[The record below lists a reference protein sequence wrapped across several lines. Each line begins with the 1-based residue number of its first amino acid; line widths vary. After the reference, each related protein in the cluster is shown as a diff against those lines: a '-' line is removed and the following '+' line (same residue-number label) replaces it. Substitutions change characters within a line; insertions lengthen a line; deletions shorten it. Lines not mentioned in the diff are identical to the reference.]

1 MPDTTT
7 GTLDNTLI
15 SQCCTQ
21 LGEETLVVPGFVSLL
36 SLSIG
41 LPHYAGKMFPPS
53 GFDLHSQELVSSHG
67 NPDNEN
73 DLADRLAG
81 WLTDWRIVLKGG
93 WWTGFPGVV
102 DWLAVASAQELVC

>member
-15 SQCCTQ
+15 SQRCPQ
-21 LGEETLVVPGFVSLL
+21 LGEETVVVQGFVGLL

-41 LPHYAGKMFPPS
+41 LPHCAGKMFPRP
-53 GFDLHSQELVSSHG
+53 GFDVHSQELVSSYR

-81 WLTDWRIVLKGG
+81 WLTDWRIVLKRG
-93 WWTGFPGVV
+93 WWTGFPGVA
-102 DWLAVASAQELVC
+102 DWLAGTSAQELVC